1 MAITTKVHGSNIFLF
16 ATIGGTKKLVGSTT
30 KFDTGVTGTPIDI
43 SSVESGL
50 NKEYLPASMMDTD
63 VSFDGIYKVYTSGDL
78 TAKAQV
84 DDFYAALKTGVT
96 VEIYKGA
103 AITTGSVVDKGT
115 LVISS
120 AKETHLMADK
130 STYSVAGKIS
140 GGWAPVTLP

>member
-30 KFDTGVTGTPIDI
+30 KFDTGVTGTPIDV

-50 NKEYLPASMMDTD
+50 NKEYLPATMMDTD
-63 VSFDGIYKVYTSGDL
+63 VSFDGIYKVYTSPDL
-78 TAKAQV
+78 TSKAQV

-96 VEIYKGA
+96 VDIFKGA
-103 AITTGSVVDKGT
+103 SIATGSVVDKGT

-120 AKETHLMADK
+120 AKETHTMAGA

-140 GGWAPVTLP
+140 GGWASVTLP